1 MPSAIEIA
9 IAFEALLIIWIG
21 ARSYRSYQG
30 RRYSSGRVLIFPVL
44 IVLLFLV
51 TEAET
56 ISAVPWAFPTW
67 TAVDGTVL
75 VAASLATLPM
85 AGRLVRVTRR
95 EDGDWYYQYGI
106 ELIGVYLGLWVLRL
120 GLTLYFDP
128 ASIEVEVGAAPVALS
143 ATAAAVLVLIQGLFA
158 VSSGLVI
165 GRGIGTYRLYSR
177 AQKRPIA
184 PASPGQ

>member
-1 MPSAIEIA
+1 M
-9 IAFEALLIIWIG
+9 G
-21 ARSYRSYQG
+21 
-30 RRYSSGRVLIFPVL
+30 
-44 IVLLFLV
+44 
-51 TEAET
+51 
-56 ISAVPWAFPTW
+56 
-67 TAVDGTVL
+67 
-75 VAASLATLPM
+75 LA
-85 AGRLVRVTRR
+85 
-95 EDGDWYYQYGI
+95 
-106 ELIGVYLGLWVLRL
+106 
-120 GLTLYFDP
+120 LYFDP